1 MPTINTPITATWTK
15 IAAAADTELL
25 ATYNSPVGVD
35 LAVTAADAAPTV
47 EGHRLTKDDQIS
59 RAAVGTGFVWVKV
72 APGSVPTSIVM
83 AVTK

>member
-1 MPTINTPITATWTK
+1 MPTTNVTVTTAWTK
-15 IAAAADTELL
+15 IAASADTELL

-59 RAAVGTGFVWVKV
+59 RGAVGAGYVWVKV
-72 APGSVPTSIVM
+72 RPGSVPSSIPMV
-83 AVTK
+83 VTK